1 VIANQRSVIAAISPE
16 RMTLKRDSAARLK
29 RRGKLSCSDMS
40 RRCAYCSVRV
50 WICSAA

>member
-1 VIANQRSVIAAISPE
+1 VIAAISPE
-16 RMTLKRDSAARLK
+16 RRTLKHDSAARLK
-29 RRGKLSCSDMS
+29 RRGRLSCSDMS